1 MIQILLRKK
10 QAMNLLETIEKVG
23 KDIAASQMFSCKNE
37 AQGRVIALSC
47 LTTGRDILSVP
58 EEYHLMNGKLSL
70 QATAMLGRLV
80 KRGGTYEVLEH
91 SPNKCSI
98 KITYKGREFTET
110 ITWEDA
116 QEEPFVYAGKT
127 SDVLATLAAG
137 PEARKHLV
145 LSANY
150 ATPRRRMQHLWARVV
165 SDSVRV
171 VAPDL
176 VTGSYTPEEVADFS
190 GLVTPEIVT
199 LNRPVWSND
208 NQRVL
213 SGDELAK
220 THPVANKTFQADKEK
235 VAEPVVDPVSTP
247 DQITEIK
254 RLIAELELP
263 EETQE
268 KSFAKRGCTGPE
280 GLTQSQAAEMIVGLV
295 ERLAAKTAAQP
306 KETGEVSMNVNGP
319 ITAEYE
325 KQLRNKIAELA
336 QTSGEGLD
344 VTNRIKAKLKESGLK
359 MRDMRHGDA
368 RNLMRELEAAEIS
381 DFFTAQLLPAESVVG
396 ESDGGSS

>member
-1 MIQILLRKK
+1 
-10 QAMNLLETIEKVG
+10 MNLLETIEKVG

-98 KITYKGREFTET
+98 KITYKGREFTEA
-110 ITWEDA
+110 ITWEEA

-127 SDVLATLAAG
+127 ADVLTALAGG

-190 GLVTPEIVT
+190 GLITPDLIT
-199 LNRPVWSND
+199 LNYPTRQSATQSVA
-208 NQRVL
+208 
-213 SGDELAK
+213 GGLA
-220 THPVANKTFQADKEK
+220 TLADHRAANKAPYAVDEK
-235 VAEPVVDPVSTP
+235 AVEPAVDPVSTP
-247 DQITEIK
+247 EQIAEIK
-254 RLIAELELP
+254 RLINGLELP
-263 EETQE
+263 VENQV

-280 GLTQSQAAEMIVGLV
+280 GLTQSQAVEMIAGLA
-295 ERLAAKTAAQP
+295 ERLSAKVAAQP

-325 KQLRNKIAELA
+325 LQLKDKIAELA
-336 QTSGEGLD
+336 QTSGEGLE

-381 DFFTAQLLPAESVVG
+381 DFFTAQLLPAESVPG
-396 ESDGGSS
+396 ESGGGSS